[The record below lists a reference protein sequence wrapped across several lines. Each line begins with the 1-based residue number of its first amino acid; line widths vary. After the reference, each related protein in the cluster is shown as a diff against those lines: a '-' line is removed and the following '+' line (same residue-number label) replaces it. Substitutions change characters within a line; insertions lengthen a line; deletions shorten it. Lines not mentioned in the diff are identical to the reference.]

1 MITTL
6 TPSPS
11 IDLDYSLDSLQLGG
25 VNRARAFSFHA
36 GGKGVNVSR
45 VLTMMKVNNL
55 AIVPMA
61 KANGDFFIGAAESEK
76 LKLEILPIGS
86 PLRLNVSLVHEGL
99 TTKVNAE
106 SAPWTD
112 AEAKKVAGRFKFRAR
127 RSEFSVIGGSL
138 PAGLDPEWIAML
150 VADNANRTKVVVD
163 CSGDVLRAAV
173 AAKPFL
179 IKPNQEEAAQ
189 LIGSNI
195 VTLGDAIDACF
206 ELYSLGAKNI
216 LLSLGERGSIFYN
229 GQMLYRAKAEN
240 IVATNTVGAGD
251 SLLAGFIGKFKAGP
265 VKALASGVAWST
277 AAITSR
283 GTGITNP
290 PTSFSTELISEIKP
304 KEASLREEQLQN

>member
-11 IDLDYSLDSLQLGG
+11 IDLDYSLNSLQLGG
-25 VNRARAFSFHA
+25 VNRSREFSFHA

-45 VLTMMKVNNL
+45 VLTLMKVNNV
-55 AIVPMA
+55 AMVPMA
-61 KANGDFFIGAAESEK
+61 KANGDFFISAAEAEK

-99 TTKVNAE
+99 TTKINAE
-106 SAPWTD
+106 SAPWTT
-112 AEAKKVAGRFKFRAR
+112 AEAKKVASRFKLRAI
-127 RSEFSVIGGSL
+127 RSEFGVIGGSL
-138 PAGLDPEWIAML
+138 PSGLDPEWIAKL
-150 VADNANRTKVVVD
+150 VADSASRTKVVVD
-163 CSGDVLRAAV
+163 CSGDVLKAAIS
-173 AAKPFL
+173 AKPFL

-189 LIGSNI
+189 LIGSAI
-195 VTLGDAIDACF
+195 VTLGDAIDACL
-206 ELYSLGAKNI
+206 ELNALGAKNI
-216 LLSLGERGSIFYN
+216 LLSLGENGSIFYN

-251 SLLAGFIGKFKAGP
+251 SLLAGFIGKYKAGP
-265 VKALASGVAWST
+265 VKALASAVAWST

-290 PTSFSTELISEIKP
+290 PTSLPVELISEINP

>member
-11 IDLDYSLDSLQLGG
+11 IDLDYSLNSLQLGG

-45 VLTMMKVNNL
+45 VLTLMKVNNV
-55 AIVPMA
+55 AMVPMA
-61 KANGDFFIGAAESEK
+61 KANGDFFISAAEAEK
-76 LKLEILPIGS
+76 LKLEIMPIGS

-106 SAPWTD
+106 SSPWTD
-112 AEAKKVAGRFKFRAR
+112 AEAKKIAGRFKMRVR
-127 RSEFSVIGGSL
+127 RSEFGVIGGSL
-138 PAGLDPEWIAML
+138 PAGLDPEWIAKL
-150 VADNANRTKVVVD
+150 VADNSNRTKVVVD
-163 CSGDVLRAAV
+163 CSGDVLKAAI

-179 IKPNQEEAAQ
+179 IKPNQDEAAQ
-189 LIGSNI
+189 LIGSAI

-206 ELYSLGAKNI
+206 ELHALGAKNI
-216 LLSLGERGSIFYN
+216 LLSLGEHGSIFYN
-229 GQMLYRAKAEN
+229 GQMLYRAKAQN

-290 PTSFSTELISEIKP
+290 PTIFPTELISEIDP

>member
-11 IDLDYSLDSLQLGG
+11 IDLDYSLNALHLGG
-25 VNRARAFSFHA
+25 VNRAQHFSHHA

-45 VLTMMKVNNL
+45 VLTLMKVNNIAL
-55 AIVPMA
+55 VPMA
-61 KANGDFFIGAAESEK
+61 KANGDFFLGAAEAEK

-86 PLRLNVSLVHEGL
+86 PLRLNVSLVHEGM

-106 SAPWTD
+106 SAPWTE
-112 AEAKKVAGRFKFRAR
+112 AEAKKIASRFKLRAI
-127 RSEFSVIGGSL
+127 RSEFGVIGGSL
-138 PAGLDPEWIAML
+138 PAGLDPEWIAKL
-150 VADNANRTKVVVD
+150 VAESANRTKVVVD
-163 CSGDVLRAAV
+163 CSGDVLKAAI
-173 AAKPFL
+173 ASKPFL

-189 LIGSNI
+189 LIGSAI
-195 VTLGDAIDACF
+195 VTMGDAMDAA
-206 ELYSLGAKNI
+206 LQLHAMGAKNV

-240 IVATNTVGAGD
+240 VVATNTVGAGD
-251 SLLAGFIGKFKAGP
+251 SLLAGFIGKYKAGP
-265 VKALASGVAWST
+265 VTALASGVAWSA
-277 AAITSR
+277 AAIKSR

-290 PTSFSTELISEIKP
+290 PTQFSTELISEINP